1 MLPMLT
7 VSKKVI
13 TFTKESDENGW
24 IRSLTTYGLRIQNV
38 R

>member
-7 VSKKVI
+7 VSEKVI
-13 TFTKESDENGW
+13 TFTKESDKDGW
-24 IRSLTTYGLRIQNV
+24 IRSLTTYGLRILNV